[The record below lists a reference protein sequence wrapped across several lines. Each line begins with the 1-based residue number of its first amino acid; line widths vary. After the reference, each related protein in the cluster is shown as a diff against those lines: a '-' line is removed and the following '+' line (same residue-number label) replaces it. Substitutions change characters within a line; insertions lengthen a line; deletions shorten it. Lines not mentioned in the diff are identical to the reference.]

1 MKIVF
6 NDGEKERLESVYD
19 QLRLQLFEE
28 NSDKIYGISFKVTNP
43 ALAQYILTSLLHDRL
58 EDFDLGINVTA
69 IHFDQIQDRDDV
81 KEKLHKMIDEII

>member
-6 NDGEKERLESVYD
+6 NDGEKERLEDNYD
-19 QLRLQLFEE
+19 KLPLKLFE
-28 NSDKIYGISFKVTNP
+28 NPDLKYGISFKVTNP
-43 ALAQYILTSLLHDRL
+43 AIAQYILTSLLHDRL
-58 EDFDLGINVTA
+58 EDFDLGIEITA